1 MESRRSQ
8 ELKNYQKA
16 LRKLL
21 NENLID
27 VIIFG
32 SFVKGGFAKDMDLAL
47 VINGNV
53 DLALIKAKIKET
65 VKNADINTFDIR
77 GIYSPLLLT
86 LIKEGFS
93 IKENKFLY
101 EIYHIEPKVLYKYS
115 LNKLNNVQKVQFE
128 RGIKKM
134 LGAEGIYLTRSV
146 ILIPITKK
154 NEAIEFFQNWG
165 IYYESQEYELV
176 PFLRKEENL

>member
-1 MESRRSQ
+1 
-8 ELKNYQKA
+8 
-16 LRKLL
+16 
-21 NENLID
+21 
-27 VIIFG
+27 
-32 SFVKGGFAKDMDLAL
+32 
-47 VINGNV
+47 
-53 DLALIKAKIKET
+53 
-65 VKNADINTFDIR
+65 
-77 GIYSPLLLT
+77 
-86 LIKEGFS
+86 
-93 IKENKFLY
+93 
-101 EIYHIEPKVLYKYS
+101 LYKYS

>member
-1 MESRRSQ
+1 
-8 ELKNYQKA
+8 
-16 LRKLL
+16 LL

-101 EIYHIEPKVLYKYS
+101 EI
-115 LNKLNNVQKVQFE
+115 
-128 RGIKKM
+128 
-134 LGAEGIYLTRSV
+134 
-146 ILIPITKK
+146 
-154 NEAIEFFQNWG
+154 
-165 IYYESQEYELV
+165 
-176 PFLRKEENL
+176 